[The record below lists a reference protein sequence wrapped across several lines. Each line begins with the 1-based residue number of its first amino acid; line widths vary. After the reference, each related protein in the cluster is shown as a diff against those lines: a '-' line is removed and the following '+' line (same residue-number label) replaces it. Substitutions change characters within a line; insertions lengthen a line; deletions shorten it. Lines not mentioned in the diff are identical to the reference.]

1 MPKFINVVLVVY
13 FMKWNSM
20 VFVGDA
26 NVHTHVFFSSNAL
39 GIFFANDVGII
50 EMIAVFEGEKLQTN
64 NSPS

>member
-1 MPKFINVVLVVY
+1 MVPKFINVVLVVY

-26 NVHTHVFFSSNAL
+26 NVHTYVFLSSNAL
-39 GIFFANDVGII
+39 GIF